1 MSEKNGLFRL
11 VQTGIL
17 RYNKV
22 SKSARVLQAPGALA
36 TMLRMATMFHFTTFE
51 SVFWFVATITLLW
64 TGVYFIHKIDDLQ
77 VKLSVSERL
86 QERSTQALID
96 AGLQLF
102 NLQCPNQKRHPGYV
116 YVVKSDTGHYKIGYT
131 TDFKSRAK
139 TFGVKLPV
147 EIEFL
152 VLIETPNCS
161 GLESML
167 HTQYQHK
174 RVNGEWFDLSDM
186 DLLWLK
192 SFPGNQIQ

>member
-1 MSEKNGLFRL
+1 
-11 VQTGIL
+11 
-17 RYNKV
+17 
-22 SKSARVLQAPGALA
+22 
-36 TMLRMATMFHFTTFE
+36 MLHFTTLE
-51 SVFWFVATITLLW
+51 ILFWIWSTFTLLMISLH
-64 TGVYFIHKIDDLQ
+64 FIRKIDDLQ
-77 VKLSVSERL
+77 IKLHVSEQL

-102 NLQCPNQKRHPGYV
+102 NLQRPNQKRHPGYV